1 MSAEIRPKPTSISP
15 QIAPYGSVRPW
26 LRGLPEDEAEAI
38 RRGLRRLL
46 QEGATS
52 ISHHALDR
60 RILAIDRSL
69 KAHLDRILHHPA
81 VQHLEARWRGLA
93 FVVRNL
99 DQASGVR
106 LELLSASAEALA
118 QDFAESPAFTDSGLY
133 ERVYTRALA
142 TYGAPPYGLLCG
154 DFATGPGR
162 ADLDLLRA
170 IGKVCAAAQVP
181 FVGNAQA
188 ALLGLRE
195 FAELPG
201 LADVAASIRGAAGR
215 AWSALRDDPNARY
228 LGLCLPRFLLRAP
241 IDVARQTDSTLRY
254 RERIDDDD
262 DRLWGHAS
270 LAFTVRAAE
279 AFRRYR
285 WCVSILGSTLCPVI
299 PARPPGLVG
308 ECAVDLLV
316 SRRLEGELS
325 AEGFTA
331 LTYDRRAHGLTL
343 HAAPSLAAHR
353 ADAPRDELH
362 TQLPYV
368 FLSGRVAHYL
378 RRIERD
384 TIGASDDPKQLE
396 QALTAWL
403 RRHVA
408 DLEDAHWETRSR
420 RPLRRAAL
428 RLQRAP
434 GGWIRVRLELE
445 PHFTHHGAPIVLTT
459 HSRLDLSAPERI
471 AHADDPR

>member
-1 MSAEIRPKPTSISP
+1 MSAEIRPKS
-15 QIAPYGSVRPW
+15 APYGSLRPW
-26 LRGLPEDEAEAI
+26 LRGLQEGEAEAI

-46 QEGATS
+46 REGVDRITQD
-52 ISHHALDR
+52 ALDR

-69 KAHLDRILHHPA
+69 SAHLDRILHHPS

-99 DQASGVR
+99 EHAADVR
-106 LELLSASAEALA
+106 LELLSASPEELA

-162 ADLDLLRA
+162 TEIDLLRA

-181 FVGNAQA
+181 FVGNADA
-188 ALLGLRE
+188 TLLGVRE
-195 FAELPG
+195 FAEVPG
-201 LADVAASIRGAAGR
+201 LADVAASIRGAAGQS
-215 AWSALRDDPNARY
+215 WSALRDDPNARY

-241 IDVARQTDSTLRY
+241 IDVARRTDSPLRY

-270 LAFTVRAAE
+270 LAFTVRVAE

-299 PARPPGLVG
+299 PARPPGLD
-308 ECAVDLLV
+308 EACAVDLLV
-316 SRRLEGELS
+316 SRRLEGALS

-331 LTYDRRAHGLTL
+331 LTYDRRAQGLTL
-343 HAAPSLAAHR
+343 HAAPSLAGHR
-353 ADAPRDELH
+353 ADAPRDELN

-368 FLSGRVAHYL
+368 FLSGRIAHYL

-384 TIGASDDPKQLE
+384 TIGAWDDPKQLE
-396 QALTAWL
+396 KALKTWL

-420 RPLRRAAL
+420 RPLRRAEL
-428 RLQRAP
+428 RLQRTP
-434 GGWIRVRLELE
+434 GGWVRVRLELE